1 MAAGRGRRHRLTNAS
16 TLALFACFAARG
28 AQDVPPDAEEQARIL
43 QAMRLYA
50 DQYIANLPNFTCEQ
64 VTRQFEAGRKPN
76 RWRTGDVLTSKLLFN
91 AGHEER
97 NLELVN
103 EKPIRAGI
111 RHWHT
116 ALQTEGEFGILL
128 DRVFSS
134 TSQAS
139 FGWKGW
145 DVVRGQRVAVFTFV
159 IDAEHST
166 MTLQLSDLAKATV
179 AYHGTVYG
187 DPDNGAIWRITDGA
201 TELPRELRTQS
212 IATDIDYDEVPIGEK
227 RYLLPVQAIIWMTT
241 DTNHVRNELEFRNYR
256 KFETDSVIRFASA
269 GEPASPPGDP
279 KD

>member
-1 MAAGRGRRHRLTNAS
+1 MAAGGRRTDRITSAS
-16 TLALFACFAARG
+16 AVALFVCFAARG
-28 AQDVPPDAEEQARIL
+28 AQDVPPDAAEQARIL

-50 DQYIANLPNFTCEQ
+50 GQYIANLPNFICEQ

-76 RWRTGDVLTSKLLFN
+76 RWRAGDVLTSKLLFN

-103 EKPIRAGI
+103 DKPIRPGI
-111 RHWHT
+111 RRWHT
-116 ALQTEGEFGILL
+116 PLQTEGEFGTLL

-134 TSQAS
+134 ASQAS

-145 DVVRGQRVAVFTFV
+145 DVVAGKRVAVFTFV

-179 AYHGTVYG
+179 AYQGTVYG
-187 DPDNGAIWRITDGA
+187 DPDSGAIWRITDSA
-201 TELPRELRTQS
+201 TELPRELRTKS
-212 IATDIDYDEVPIGEK
+212 IATAIEYDEVPIGEK
-227 RYLLPVQAIIWMTT
+227 RYLLPLQAIIWMTT

-279 KD
+279 KY